1 MTAMVASQG
10 IKLLNATY
18 EPLQT
23 VSLTRAIR
31 LLAREKAEILE
42 YEDDV
47 YIRSAT
53 GEEIWP
59 MPKVLRLIR
68 RVKVNLD
75 KIYGPPQVSRKGIL
89 ARDNHTCAYCGVY
102 GANTVDHV
110 TPSSKGGKSSWMNLV
125 AACKECNNRKR
136 NRSPEEADMKL
147 RVTPYAPK
155 RKGYLLSEVT
165 VR

>member
-1 MTAMVASQG
+1 MTAMVAYGS
-10 IKLLNATY
+10 ITLLNATY

-42 YEDDV
+42 YEDNV

-75 KIYGPPQVSRKGIL
+75 KIYGPPQVSKKGIL
-89 ARDNHTCAYCGVY
+89 TRDNHICAYCGAH
-102 GANTVDHV
+102 GANTVDHIH
-110 TPSSKGGKSSWMNLV
+110 PRSKGGKSTWMNLV
-125 AACKECNNRKR
+125 AACRDCNNRKR
-136 NRSPEEADMKL
+136 DRSPEEAGMKL

-155 RKGYLLSEVT
+155 RKGYLLSEIT